1 MIRVSA
7 VTERTAVSV
16 PGKYTIYGSLMAT
29 RPGWTERGISVKIAR
44 KETDQEETAQM
55 EQELSSIGRMT
66 QDLIDSG
73 IDLGIRILVAIVIY
87 IVGRIL
93 INWILKALSKIK
105 SMLRMDETARIYVRN
120 IIKAVLYTALFV
132 TIVAE
137 LGVPISSMVAIL
149 AAAGAAIGLALQG
162 ALSNFAGGLMLLI
175 FRPFSVGDYIESG
188 GNKGY
193 VKSIS
198 LVYTVIR
205 TFDNRI
211 IMIPNGT
218 LMNSVVTNDTATD
231 LRRVDLNF
239 DISAS
244 EPADRVRETVLAAVY
259 ENDKALREPEPVV
272 AATGSVTDGITYA
285 VRVWTVTDDYW
296 SVYEPLME
304 SIPEALNRAGI
315 KRPATPVRVDQQ

>member
-1 MIRVSA
+1 
-7 VTERTAVSV
+7 
-16 PGKYTIYGSLMAT
+16 
-29 RPGWTERGISVKIAR
+29 
-44 KETDQEETAQM
+44 M

-66 QDLIDSG
+66 QNLIDSG
-73 IDLGIRILVAIVIY
+73 VDLGIRILVAVVIY

-120 IIKAVLYTALFV
+120 ITKAVLYTALFV

-188 GNKGY
+188 GSKGF

-218 LMNSVVTNDTATD
+218 LMNSVVTNTTASD
-231 LRRVDLNF
+231 LRRVDLSF

-244 EPADRVRETVLAAVY
+244 EPGARVREVILAAV
-259 ENDKALREPEPVV
+259 
-272 AATGSVTDGITYA
+272 
-285 VRVWTVTDDYW
+285 
-296 SVYEPLME
+296 
-304 SIPEALNRAGI
+304 
-315 KRPATPVRVDQQ
+315 

>member
-1 MIRVSA
+1 
-7 VTERTAVSV
+7 
-16 PGKYTIYGSLMAT
+16 
-29 RPGWTERGISVKIAR
+29 
-44 KETDQEETAQM
+44 M

-66 QDLIDSG
+66 QNLIDSG
-73 IDLGIRILVAIVIY
+73 TDLGLRILVAVLTY

-105 SMLRMDETARIYVRN
+105 SVVRMDETARIYVRN

-132 TIVAE
+132 TMIAE
-137 LGVPISSMVAIL
+137 LGVPISSVVAIIV
-149 AAAGAAIGLALQG
+149 AAGAAVGLALQG

-188 GNKGY
+188 GNKGF

-218 LMNSVVTNDTATD
+218 LMNSVVINTTATD
-231 LRRVDLNF
+231 LRRADLSF
-239 DISAS
+239 DIAAS
-244 EPADRVRETVLAAVY
+244 EPADKVRETILAAV
-259 ENDKALREPEPVV
+259 DRCGPALKEPKPAV
-272 AATGSVTDGITYA
+272 AATGTVTDGVTYA
-285 VRVWTVTDDYW
+285 VRVWVKTEDYW
-296 SVYEPLME
+296 DVYEPLME
-304 SIPEALNRAGI
+304 TIPEALNRAGI
-315 KRPATPVRVDQQ
+315 KRPATPLRMDGQWTGDR

>member
-1 MIRVSA
+1 
-7 VTERTAVSV
+7 
-16 PGKYTIYGSLMAT
+16 
-29 RPGWTERGISVKIAR
+29 
-44 KETDQEETAQM
+44 M

-66 QDLIDSG
+66 QNLMDSG

-87 IVGRIL
+87 IIGRIL
-93 INWILKALSKIK
+93 ISWILKALSKIK
-105 SMLRMDETARIYVRN
+105 SVLRMDETARIYVRN
-120 IIKAVLYTALFV
+120 ITKAVLYTALFV

-149 AAAGAAIGLALQG
+149 VAAGAAIGLALQG

-188 GNKGY
+188 GSKGY

-231 LRRVDLNF
+231 LRRVDLSF

-244 EPADRVRETVLAAVY
+244 EPGARVREVILAAVN
-259 ENDKALREPEPVV
+259 ENEKVLIEPEPVV
-272 AATGSVTDGITYA
+272 AATGSVTDGISYA
-285 VRVWTVTDDYW
+285 VRVWTATDDYW